1 MCLECTNFWVA
12 TDLTALAE
20 HDTTVHGA
28 ISPPQR
34 QQREHYLTVG
44 SQSIS
49 STVAFLRASDSNPF
63 PHLRDAVVHNCFAVD
78 DTKHNSLASSHS
90 LPPSLPLRHFLEIS
104 KLTDVNFI
112 FSQATLQPLIIY
124 PRSQKSSENWAIA
137 PLTISHLQRHR
148 RRTINRTFLH
158 PGPIPLRIPSVDF
171 HQPLTLDAHLPKLQ
185 SQV

>member
-1 MCLECTNFWVA
+1 M
-12 TDLTALAE
+12 TALAE

-90 LPPSLPLRHFLEIS
+90 LPPSLPTFKAFSGNIQVDRRQFHF
-104 KLTDVNFI
+104 
-112 FSQATLQPLIIY
+112 FS
-124 PRSQKSSENWAIA
+124 
-137 PLTISHLQRHR
+137 SHAS
-148 RRTINRTFLH
+148 T
-158 PGPIPLRIPSVDF
+158 PY
-171 HQPLTLDAHLPKLQ
+171 HLPSLSEVLRELGYRPIDYQ
-185 SQV
+185 PPPASPSAYYQQNLPSPRADPPTDSFSGFPPAPHPRCPPP